1 MENVPSRPVISKCG
15 TPTEKVSEFLDG
27 QLKLVMQSTRS
38 YIKDSGDFSKKIK
51 NICTILKDSILVTA
65 NVVSLYPRILHEAG
79 LKVLEKA
86 LIIVL
91 IKKFQQKIWLK
102 WLNLFLRTTISNL
115 TVKLNNRFQ
124 EQQ

>member
-91 IKKFQQKIWLK
+91 IKKFQQ
-102 WLNLFLRTTISNL
+102 
-115 TVKLNNRFQ
+115 
-124 EQQ
+124 

>member
-51 NICTILKDSILVTA
+51 NICTIPKDSILVTA
-65 NVVSLYPRILHEAG
+65 NVASLYPRILHEAG

-102 WLNLFLRTTISNL
+102 WLNLFLRTTI
-115 TVKLNNRFQ
+115 LN
-124 EQQ
+124 

>member
-115 TVKLNNRFQ
+115 TVKLNSRFR